1 MNENV
6 KEIPTDGGV
15 ADKRLLVLQHGVDGH
30 LLAVL
35 GGDDGDGRLFVR
47 GDGRHLLHDL
57 DLLVLVVDPGER
69 VELHRLNET
78 ARLKRDDDFE
88 DFFFRPAIVPTEKV
102 AVSLRK
108 SGHRVSWTHLAR
120 SSGVIGFG

>member
-1 MNENV
+1 M
-6 KEIPTDGGV
+6 KLKQIPTDGGV
-15 ADKRLLVLQHGVDGH
+15 ADEGLLVLQHRIDGY

-35 GGDDGDGRLFVR
+35 GGDDGDGRLLVR

-69 VELHRLNET
+69 VELHRLNEA

-88 DFFFRPAIVPTEKV
+88 DFFLRPAIVPARE
-102 AVSLRK
+102 LRLVCARA
-108 SGHRVSWTHLAR
+108 GIACRGLTWRDRLA
-120 SSGVIGFG
+120 